1 MRVNQI
7 RLQQRLKT
15 NDEVHNE
22 GKNMTINEHVVACRM
37 SVSIVIYWL
46 VIYRTIMNLLPNF
59 ERGRK
64 SNFLCFI
71 RCSLALRSLD
81 RQRSHECVVHSTS
94 GILPILPIYHF
105 FD

>member
-22 GKNMTINEHVVACRM
+22 GKNMTINEHVVACRI

-46 VIYRTIMNLLPNF
+46 VIYRTIMNLLPSF

-64 SNFLCFI
+64 SDCLCFI
-71 RCSLALRSLD
+71 HCSLASRSLN
-81 RQRSHECVVHSTS
+81 RQRSHECIVYSTS
-94 GILPILPIYHF
+94 GILPILLIHRF